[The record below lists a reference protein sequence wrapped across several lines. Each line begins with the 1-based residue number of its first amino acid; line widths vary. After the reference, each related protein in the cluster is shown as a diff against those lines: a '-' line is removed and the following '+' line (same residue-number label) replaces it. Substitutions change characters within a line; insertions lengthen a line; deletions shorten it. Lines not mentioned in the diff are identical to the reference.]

1 MDIKTYIETESDSV
15 GASDPYALRRRLVML
30 GRFTSEVDDV
40 LLETIA
46 AARAAGVTWV
56 DIATDANLG
65 ENGQAAQMWVGR
77 RVERERLDEPD
88 TTDGLSQKE
97 AAARFGVS
105 IPTFK
110 DHLTKPDSEVARRVT
125 VIEGVYRGRRVPR
138 YVIAPE

>member
-1 MDIKTYIETESDSV
+1 MDIKAIIERESDSV
-15 GASDPYALRRRLVML
+15 GATDPDALRRRLVML

-40 LLETIA
+40 LLETIT
-46 AARAAGVTWV
+46 AARAAGVTWL

-77 RVERERLDEPD
+77 RVEREKLDEPD
-88 TTDGLSQKE
+88 TTDGLSQQD
-97 AAARFGVS
+97 AARVFGVS

-110 DHLTKPDSEVARRVT
+110 AHLGKPDSEIARRTT
-125 VIEGVYRGRRVPR
+125 VIDGVFRGRRVPR